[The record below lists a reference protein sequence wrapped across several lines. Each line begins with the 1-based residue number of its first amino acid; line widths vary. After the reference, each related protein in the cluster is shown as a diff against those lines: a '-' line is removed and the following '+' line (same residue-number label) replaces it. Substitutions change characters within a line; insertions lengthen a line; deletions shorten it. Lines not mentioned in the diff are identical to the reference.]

1 MIYITGDTHCP
12 TGMDKLNETNFP
24 QQKHMTKKD
33 YVIICGDFGDIWS
46 AKSNEQKDMLQWLSQ
61 RNFTTLFLDG
71 NWENYGKLNS
81 LTITVWNGGSAHR
94 LTDSVIHLMRGQI
107 YTLNRRSFFVMGGAC
122 SNIRS
127 SGKRTAPGGLR
138 KCLVHENT
146 GRPGGIWRKPAARWI
161 IFLPIPHPTP

>member
-71 NWENYGKLNS
+71 NWENYGKLS
-81 LTITVWNGGSAHR
+81 SQTITVWNGGSAHR
-94 LTDSVIHLMRGQI
+94 LTDSVIHLMRGQVFDLQG
-107 YTLNRRSFFVMGGAC
+107 YSFFTMGGA
-122 SNIRS
+122 RS
-127 SGKRTAPGGLR
+127 HDIEDGILNPKAPDFEEQYWALR
-138 KCLVHENT
+138 RM
-146 GRPGGIWRKPAARWI
+146 GAR
-161 IFLPIPHPTP
+161 FRVNHRS

>member
-94 LTDSVIHLMRGQI
+94 LQKVSRTMRPPLPASHRPDSFPVRC
-107 YTLNRRSFFVMGGAC
+107 R
-122 SNIRS
+122 
-127 SGKRTAPGGLR
+127 
-138 KCLVHENT
+138 
-146 GRPGGIWRKPAARWI
+146 ARWPMRR
-161 IFLPIPHPTP
+161 FPPIQPESHAEHSGAR

>member
-71 NWENYGKLNS
+71 NWENYGKLNPQ
-81 LTITVWNGGSAHR
+81 TITRVERRQRAPAYRQRNPPDARADLYAEPPVVLRHGRR
-94 LTDSVIHLMRGQI
+94 LLQI
-107 YTLNRRSFFVMGGAC
+107 
-122 SNIRS
+122 
-127 SGKRTAPGGLR
+127 
-138 KCLVHENT
+138 
-146 GRPGGIWRKPAARWI
+146 
-161 IFLPIPHPTP
+161 